1 MLSNAIFMDRG
12 NRTNA
17 INQAK
22 KAAEDMYRKKT
33 SVWVYPEGT
42 RSNADGPTLL
52 PFKKGAFYMAAQA
65 KAPIIPIV
73 IENYKDIYN
82 VKAKRFTHGDIKIK
96 SKSCIGIECIAHI
109 FFA

>member
-1 MLSNAIFMDRG
+1 MDRG

-22 KAAEDMYRKKT
+22 KAAEDMHKKKI

-42 RSNADGPTLL
+42 RSNSVEPTLL
-52 PFKKGAFYMAAQA
+52 PFKKGAFHMATQA

-73 IENYKDIYN
+73 IANYKDIYN
-82 VKAKRFTHGDIKIK
+82 AKTKHFTYGDIKIK
-96 SKSCIGIECIAHI
+96 SKLCIRVNMGNA
-109 FFA
+109 